1 MFSENNDIA
10 YAAAGLGAG
19 VYYFFRGFRSLRR
32 KRLIEGLP
40 TSKIRS
46 IAMGLVEVAGTAV
59 GEPTVTAAFTLR
71 KCFGAKYRIDRWQSS
86 RRGGRWVKV
95 HEEYLGVP
103 FHVKD
108 ETGQVRVDAAGAELD
123 QPCDFDYDTKEGIGE
138 WASRLFGLGDDKSL
152 GSARDK
158 EEAALAR
165 PKQFDDNPE
174 RVFGRLA
181 EVTLPQR
188 LKNFCESRNISTGWW
203 SGSRMRYRE
212 YRIEPGNPIYVLGTA
227 EYSPNIQ
234 DEHER
239 VIIRKGS
246 RHPWFFVSERSQREV
261 LQTFG
266 RQSWLYTFG
275 GAALA
280 VACLGWLVVR
290 FGWL

>member
-1 MFSENNDIA
+1 MRSDKDDII
-10 YAAAGLGAG
+10 YAAVGLGAG
-19 VYYFFRGFRSLRR
+19 VFYFFRGFRSLRR

-108 ETGQVRVDAAGAELD
+108 ETGQVRVDASGAELD
-123 QPCDFDYDTKEGIGE
+123 QPCDFDYDTKEG
-138 WASRLFGLGDDKSL
+138 LGAFLGRFFSSADDKSL
-152 GSARDK
+152 AAARDK
-158 EEAALAR
+158 EAAA
-165 PKQFDDNPE
+165 
-174 RVFGRLA
+174 LA

-212 YRIEPGNPIYVLGTA
+212 YRIEPRNPIYVLGTA
-227 EYSPNIQ
+227 EYSPNVQ

-261 LQTFG
+261 LQSLG

-280 VACLGWLVVR
+280 VACLGWLLFR
-290 FGWL
+290 WGWL

>member
-1 MFSENNDIA
+1 MFSENDDIA
-10 YAAAGLGAG
+10 YAAVGLGAG
-19 VYYFFRGFRSLRR
+19 VFYFFRGFRSLRR

-46 IAMGLVEVAGTAV
+46 IAMGLVEVVGTAV

-71 KCFGAKYRIDRWQSS
+71 KCFGAKYHIDRWKSGK
-86 RRGGRWVKV
+86 RGGRWVKV

-103 FHVKD
+103 FYVED
-108 ETGQVRVDAAGAELD
+108 ETGRVRVDAAGAELD
-123 QPCDFDYDTKEGIGE
+123 QPCDFDYDTKEGISQFLG
-138 WASRLFGLGDDKSL
+138 RLFGSAEDK
-152 GSARDK
+152 K
-158 EEAALAR
+158 EAALAR
-165 PKQFDDNPE
+165 PKQFEDNPE
-174 RVFGRLA
+174 RVFGGLA

-227 EYSPNIQ
+227 EYSPNVQ

-261 LQTFG
+261 LQTFS

>member
-1 MFSENNDIA
+1 MRRNRMLSKNDDIG
-10 YAAAGLGAG
+10 YAALGLGAG
-19 VYYFFRGFRSLRR
+19 VYYFFRGFRSLQR
-32 KRLIEGLP
+32 KQLIEGLP

-46 IAMGLVEVAGTAV
+46 IAMGLVEVVGTAV
-59 GEPTVTAAFTLR
+59 GEPSVAAPFTLR
-71 KCFGAKYRIDRWQSS
+71 KCFGAKCRIDRWQSD
-86 RRGGRWVKV
+86 RRGGHWVKV

-103 FHVKD
+103 FQVED
-108 ETGQVRVDAAGAELD
+108 ETGRVRVDATGAELD
-123 QPCDFDYDTKEGIGE
+123 QPCDFDYDTKEGLGTFLG
-138 WASRLFGLGDDKSL
+138 RLFGSGDDKSL
-152 GSARDK
+152 ASARDK
-158 EEAALAR
+158 EEAALA
-165 PKQFDDNPE
+165 
-174 RVFGRLA
+174 

-188 LKNFCESRNISTGWW
+188 LRNFCESRDISTGWW

-246 RHPWFFVSERSQREV
+246 RHPWFFVSEHSQREV

-290 FGWL
+290 LGWL

>member
-1 MFSENNDIA
+1 MFSENDDIA
-10 YAAAGLGAG
+10 YAALGLGAG
-19 VYYFFRGFRSLRR
+19 VFYFFRGFRSLRR

-46 IAMGLVEVAGTAV
+46 IAMGLVEVVGTAV

-71 KCFGAKYRIDRWQSS
+71 KCFGAKYHIDRWKSGK
-86 RRGGRWVKV
+86 RGGRWVKV

-103 FHVKD
+103 FYVED
-108 ETGQVRVDAAGAELD
+108 ETGRVRVDAAGAELD
-123 QPCDFDYDTKEGIGE
+123 QPCDFDYDTKDGITQFV
-138 WASRLFGLGDDKSL
+138 SRLFGSVDDK
-152 GSARDK
+152 K
-158 EEAALAR
+158 EAA
-165 PKQFDDNPE
+165 
-174 RVFGRLA
+174 LA

-227 EYSPNIQ
+227 EYSPNVQ

-246 RHPWFFVSERSQREV
+246 RHPWFFISERSQREV
-261 LQTFG
+261 LQTFS